1 MLQDAL
7 RITSYK
13 KTNENEKTK
22 KRKEKKTPQKMNSSL
37 RKIINNFRAFLPTT
51 LSQKMKVKKNFEKK
65 NIKQKKEKPCNP
77 KKQKRNVFL
86 DQI

>member
-1 MLQDAL
+1 
-7 RITSYK
+7 
-13 KTNENEKTK
+13 
-22 KRKEKKTPQKMNSSL
+22 MNSSL

-51 LSQKMKVKKNFEKK
+51 LSQKMKVKKKSEKK

>member
-1 MLQDAL
+1 MK
-7 RITSYK
+7 TK
-13 KTNENEKTK
+13 KRK
-22 KRKEKKTPQKMNSSL
+22 KRKEKKDTPKNEF
-37 RKIINNFRAFLPTT
+37 IIEENHQQFSRIFTNIAK
-51 LSQKMKVKKNFEKK
+51 KMKVKKNFEKN